1 MGAQLRAPA
10 ARRRTDLAAIP
21 PRPDIRH
28 PLRIAV
34 RLLIGAAVIFGFIS
48 LLGYLYTR
56 YLNTGPYHRADL
68 RVVVWL
74 EQHRTALWD
83 HITLVGTDLGKTETA
98 IIVTAVLAVLLRL
111 LCRRWYESMVMVI
124 MMLGEVVIYLSVT
137 EVIHQQRPP
146 VIRLDP
152 APPTSSY
159 PSGHTAASVA
169 LYGGFAI
176 ILLWCYA
183 GRPLVRVLAG
193 VLWLVPVFVG
203 FSRLY
208 RGMHYPTDVA
218 AGALLSALWLTL
230 VVKTFL
236 PRRQP
241 QPEIQPET
249 QPEPPEPQTRPGTQP
264 ETETR

>member
-10 ARRRTDLAAIP
+10 PRRRADLAAIP
-21 PRPDIRH
+21 PQPDLKH
-28 PLRIAV
+28 PIGIAI

-48 LLGYLYTR
+48 LLGFLYTR
-56 YLNTGPYHRADL
+56 YLGSGPYHRADL
-68 RVVVWL
+68 GVVVWL

-83 HITLVGTDLGKTETA
+83 HITLVGTEMAKTETA
-98 IIVTAVLAVLLRL
+98 IIVSVVFAVLLRL
-111 LCRRWYESMVMVI
+111 LCHRWYESMVMVI
-124 MMLGEVVIYLSVT
+124 MMAGELAIYLSVT
-137 EVIHQQRPP
+137 QVIHQQRPP
-146 VIRLDP
+146 VIRLDV

-176 ILLWCYA
+176 ILLWFYA
-183 GRPLVRVLAG
+183 GRPLVRVIAG
-193 VLWLVPVFVG
+193 VLWFAPVFVG

-241 QPEIQPET
+241 GPKT
-249 QPEPPEPQTRPGTQP
+249 ADPPAPSA
-264 ETETR
+264 

>member
-10 ARRRTDLAAIP
+10 TRRAGQAAIP
-21 PRPDIRH
+21 PPRPEIKH
-28 PLRIAV
+28 PVRIAV
-34 RLLIGAAVIFGFIS
+34 RLVIGAAVIFGFIS
-48 LLGYLYTR
+48 LLGFLYTR

-68 RVVVWL
+68 GVVVWL
-74 EQHRTALWD
+74 EHHRTAVWD
-83 HITLVGTDLGKTETA
+83 HITLVGTELGKTETA

-137 EVIHQQRPP
+137 KVIHQQRPP
-146 VIRLDP
+146 VIRLDV

-176 ILLWCYA
+176 ILLWFYA
-183 GRPLVRVLAG
+183 GRPLVRVIAG
-193 VLWLVPVFVG
+193 VLWFIPVFVG

-241 QPEIQPET
+241 RPAT
-249 QPEPPEPQTRPGTQP
+249 ADPPAPST
-264 ETETR
+264 